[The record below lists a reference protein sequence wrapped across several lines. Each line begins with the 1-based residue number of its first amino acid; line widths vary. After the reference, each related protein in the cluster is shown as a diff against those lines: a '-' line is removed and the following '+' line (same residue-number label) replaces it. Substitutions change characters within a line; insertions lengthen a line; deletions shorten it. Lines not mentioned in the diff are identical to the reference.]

1 MLFLRTVDNQIMF
14 SSSGLAKKYF
24 SVQFAA
30 LQKKKK
36 KKKCGTLNQNLV
48 NISYLCAVQTFNI
61 IYFTDAV
68 LHLLLR
74 F

>member
-14 SSSGLAKKYF
+14 SSSGLGKKYF

-30 LQKKKK
+30 LQKKFF
-36 KKKCGTLNQNLV
+36 KKCGTLNQNLV
-48 NISYLCAVQTFNI
+48 NISYLCAMQTFNI

-68 LHLLLR
+68 LQ
-74 F
+74 